1 MILTADVEWTVQ
13 SRRCIE
19 AHYLGV
25 SSIAVFQC
33 FTCKPLYSDI
43 VKSWLDPAALSLA
56 LWLFEGH
63 CIKPSSSGYGI
74 MQQMALGGMSLRE
87 LRPGVTGDV

>member
-1 MILTADVEWTVQ
+1 MWNVQ

-33 FTCKPLYSDI
+33 SLANHFIADTA
-43 VKSWLDPAALSLA
+43 KSWLDPAALSLV
-56 LWLFEGH
+56 LWLSEGH

-74 MQQMALGGMSLRE
+74 MQQMALGGMSLRK
-87 LRPGVTGDV
+87 LRSGVSGDV